1 MPTPVPINELNRA
14 AEQQPAQPIRY
25 NRSTDHI
32 VLNGDGILCQH
43 CSEQVNY
50 TLPIRLSVWTALI
63 NAFIDAHRD
72 CSSAGG
78 KESVFRV

>member
-1 MPTPVPINELNRA
+1 MPTPVPIDELNQA
-14 AEQQPAQPIRY
+14 AEQQPAQPQRK
-25 NRSTDHI
+25 RSTDHV
-32 VLNGDGILCQH
+32 VLSGEGILCQH
-43 CSEQVNY
+43 CGERVNY
-50 TLPIRLSVWTALI
+50 SMPIRLSVWTALI